1 MPLLELTLHSS
12 ACHGRFFSQGETR
25 EPVVVLS
32 DSIAACVLVYS
43 PSPILMPISDTPKNQ
58 HLAAAVSATLRV
70 NSGAGVVLAG
80 GPGCTRVIVTAY
92 HVVKDR
98 APDVILNY
106 RGREIPTTVV
116 YEDERRDVALVSM
129 PADLEMDSIPLYHS
143 TDGVALGDEV
153 WIVGYPT
160 GWTGTV
166 PVVGNGRLA
175 AVGPEC
181 WVNADSTWGNS
192 GGPVVVLTPYGPHV
206 VGIVLGRA
214 GETHAE
220 AKTLHTKFLDAEQ
233 RLSEEMDAFAR
244 RVAEARDKLSSGWK
258 WPIVWQF
265 RQLIS
270 SLINMFGVATT
281 SSLEVGVYAFKAAG
295 RLSESVDQH
304 FRTGYVRM
312 ATFDDIADA
321 KG

>member
-1 MPLLELTLHSS
+1 
-12 ACHGRFFSQGETR
+12 
-25 EPVVVLS
+25 
-32 DSIAACVLVYS
+32 
-43 PSPILMPISDTPKNQ
+43 MPISDIPKNQ
-58 HLAAAVSATLRV
+58 HLATAVSATLRV
-70 NSGAGVVLAG
+70 NNGAGVVLAAG
-80 GPGCTRVIVTAY
+80 QGRTRVIVTAY

-106 RGREIPTTVV
+106 RGREIPTTVI
-116 YEDERRDVALVSM
+116 YTDESRDVALVSM
-129 PADLEMDSIPLYHS
+129 PGDLETDSIPLYQS

-166 PVVGNGRLA
+166 PVVGSGRLA

-192 GGPVVVLTPYGPHV
+192 GGPVVVLTPHGPHV

-220 AKTLHTKFLDAEQ
+220 AKILQAKFLEAEL
-233 RLSEEMDAFAR
+233 RLTKETEAFAG
-244 RVAEARDKLSSGWK
+244 RVAKARDKLSSGWK
-258 WPIVWQF
+258 WPIIWQF
-265 RQLIS
+265 RQLL
-270 SLINMFGVATT
+270 SLLIDMFGFATS
-281 SSLEVGVYAFKAAG
+281 SSLEVGAYAFKAAG

-312 ATFDDIADA
+312 ATADDIADA
-321 KG
+321 RG